1 MTSSYLRLEEI
12 HPGML
17 LMEYGD
23 DSRHW
28 YVMVLAQP
36 DATGTYI
43 PVFDFRLGRKGHR
56 NAQYLM
62 RSRVQK

>member
-1 MTSSYLRLEEI
+1 MIDPYLQIEEI

-28 YVMVLAQP
+28 YVMVLESAVRNTIV
-36 DATGTYI
+36 A
-43 PVFDFRLGRKGHR
+43 VFDFRLGQKAYR
-56 NAQYLM
+56 NSNYFL